1 MRPEDDASAY
11 NAGMTWLRSSLPA
24 LLAARPAGLARATL
38 VRATLVRATLAAWL
52 LVLFAGLFTPWVQAR
67 GLEAVCSGAGQGSYR
82 LGPDADGLAHAL
94 HGLDC
99 PLCLPQ
105 LAAPPAGAHAA
116 LAEAPPAAGP
126 MQQPARAWTPRP
138 SACPP
143 PARGP
148 PCMG

>member
-1 MRPEDDASAY
+1 MRPEDDAPAY
-11 NAGMTWLRSSLPA
+11 NARMSWLRSSFTLALLPA
-24 LLAARPAGLARATL
+24 RQPGLARATL
-38 VRATLVRATLAAWL
+38 VRATLAGWL
-52 LVLFAGLFTPWVQAR
+52 LVLFAGLFTPWAQAR

-82 LGPDADGLAHAL
+82 LGPDADGLAQAL

-116 LAEAPPAAGP
+116 LADAPPAAAP
-126 MQQPARAWTPRP
+126 MRLPAMAWTPQP

-148 PCMG
+148 PHMG

>member
-1 MRPEDDASAY
+1 MTPHARSAY
-11 NAGMTWLRSSLPA
+11 NAQMFWLRSSAPA
-24 LLAARPAGLARATL
+24 LLPSRQGRWA
-38 VRATLVRATLAAWL
+38 RATLAAWL
-52 LVLFAGLFTPWVQAR
+52 LVLVAGLFTPWVQAR
-67 GLEAVCSGAGQGSYR
+67 GLDPLCSGSGQRSYV

-105 LAAPPAGAHAA
+105 LAAPPPVACSA
-116 LAEAPPAAGP
+116 LADPPRAAVALRL
-126 MQQPARAWTPRP
+126 PAMAWTPLP

-148 PCMG
+148 PLI

>member
-1 MRPEDDASAY
+1 MRPADDASAY
-11 NAGMTWLRSSLPA
+11 NAGMYWLRSCSPA
-24 LLAARPAGLARATL
+24 LLPARQPGLARATL
-38 VRATLVRATLAAWL
+38 VAWL

-67 GLEAVCSGAGQGSYR
+67 GLEAVCSGAGHGSYR

-105 LAAPPAGAHAA
+105 LAAPPPALHAA
-116 LAEAPPAAGP
+116 LTDAPPVAGP
-126 MQQPARAWTPRP
+126 VQLPAMAWTPGP

-148 PCMG
+148 PRV

>member
-1 MRPEDDASAY
+1 MS
-11 NAGMTWLRSSLPA
+11 WLRSSSPA
-24 LLAARPAGLARATL
+24 LLPSRQAAL
-38 VRATLVRATLAAWL
+38 VRACLAGWL
-52 LVLFAGLFTPWVQAR
+52 LVLVAGLFTPWAQAR
-67 GLEAVCSGAGQGSYR
+67 GLEAVCSGAGHGSYR

-105 LAAPPAGAHAA
+105 LAAPPPAANAA
-116 LAEAPPAAGP
+116 LAPGPRAAQPVRLPAMVWSP
-126 MQQPARAWTPRP
+126 LP

-148 PCMG
+148 PAV